1 MNYELFVLCL
11 AMILAAVFRWA
22 FKALPRENWQ
32 IIAAM
37 PKQKLETGEWR
48 GENLT
53 FYGAFTASAYIF
65 AVAMIFILLG
75 AISVPITAIAAI
87 VSLVLII
94 CIPASTIIAKVVE
107 KKAHTFTVGGASFA
121 GIVIAP
127 WIAAIADLTMSIPVM
142 PVLAAISIGYA
153 FGEGFGRLACISF
166 GCCYGK
172 PLSDCPVFMQKL
184 FEKRH
189 FVFRGKTKK
198 IAYSHGLD
206 GQKIIPVQAIT
217 IILYSIS
224 GLSGV
229 YLFLKGFYKAA
240 YIETLAITQIW
251 RLISEFLRADY
262 RGHGKISAYQIMSIL
277 AVLYAIAVVFAFP
290 NPSAYQADILNGL
303 GYLWNP
309 MMIILLQ
316 GLWLAVFLHTG
327 RSKVTGSVMMFHVIQ
342 ERI

>member
-1 MNYELFVLCL
+1 MNDVVFVLCL
-11 AMILAAVFRWA
+11 AMILTAVFRWA
-22 FKALPRENWQ
+22 FKALPRETWQ

-37 PKQKLETGEWR
+37 PKQKLETGGWM

-65 AVAMIFILLG
+65 AVAMIFVLLG
-75 AISVPITAIAAI
+75 AISVPITAIVAI
-87 VSLVLII
+87 VSLVLLI
-94 CIPASTIIAKVVE
+94 CIPASTTIAKVVE
-107 KKAHTFTVGGASFA
+107 KKAYTFTVGGASFA

-127 WIAAIADLTMSIPVM
+127 WIAAAADFAMNIPVM

-172 PLSDCPVFMQKL
+172 PLSDCPVFVQKL
-184 FEKRH
+184 FENRH

-224 GLSGV
+224 GLLGV
-229 YLFLKGFYKAA
+229 YFFLRGFYKAA
-240 YIETLAITQIW
+240 YVETLAITQLW

-262 RGHGKISAYQIMSIL
+262 RGQGKISAYQIMSIL
-277 AVLYAIAVVFAFP
+277 AVFYGIGVVSAFP
-290 NPSAYQADILNGL
+290 NTLTYQTDIMNGL

-309 MMIILLQ
+309 LMIFLLE
-316 GLWLAVFLHTG
+316 GLWLALFLHTG
-327 RSKVTGSVMMFHVIQ
+327 RSRVTGSCMTFHVIQ